1 MCKNDGGEVSRGYAQ
16 LTSTDSCRMRGIEG
30 VGTVELVYA
39 SGLSRMG
46 GDSSLVAVLRSVG
59 DGFTAKRESD
69 VWLVRAGTSRPGNLH
84 GSGTGY
90 LP

>member
-1 MCKNDGGEVSRGYAQ
+1 M
-16 LTSTDSCRMRGIEG
+16 TSTDSCRMRRIED
-30 VGTVELVYA
+30 VGTVELLHA
-39 SGLSRMG
+39 GRLLRMG
-46 GDSSLVAVLRSVG
+46 GDSLLVAVLRSFG
-59 DGFTAKRESD
+59 DGFTAEGESD